1 MASKCSKVCVHHRKT
16 SHIITL
22 KPLREITVYTSLFQ
36 STLNTKYKNIIINTF
51 DFLQDVEFNAIFNL
65 LNNGGTEIVLLVCFI
80 LALVE
85 IKFFMTKL
93 HKSRNRLYSV
103 VTSTGK
109 LDSLLL

>member
-16 SHIITL
+16 PHIITL
-22 KPLREITVYTSLFQ
+22 KPLREITVHTSLFQ
-36 STLNTKYKNIIINTF
+36 STLNTKYKNIINTF
-51 DFLQDVEFNAIFNL
+51 DFLQHVEFNAFFNL
-65 LNNGGTEIVLLVCFI
+65 LNNGGTEMVLLGCFI

-93 HKSRNRLYSV
+93 HKSRNRLYSM